1 MSSVSKEV
9 LRAELTYIWH
19 TFYPTLK
26 TSLDNDV
33 FSKLCYAISPI
44 LVGVS
49 PQEIDRVFEEIGA
62 LKVKEFSYGGPT
74 ERDLVAWIEP
84 PASSSPAFGL
94 YVPAFV
100 EADLPD
106 GLESGSIAIAML
118 FMAKYGT
125 VVKMFSDRGQ
135 LDSFYYETLG
145 KEVGFERGTSRQLPG
160 YVPTKIAG
168 AWGSGLDCRP
178 FSQVLFALS
187 KMHKVRVV
195 ERTRLIWDHSSVPSG
210 DHSLVVGTG
219 RGGGG
224 AIMGWGT
231 MLERSKVTG
240 DSRGRGGGSAGGG
253 GRRGHGATGGG
264 AGGGTTGGAG
274 GGGSGGERRGPLR
287 FDRRAFTDPRI
298 RERATAWQLHE
309 GRAVHPD
316 QMEEIIQAY
325 LERCHKYLIHPPT
338 GTYMGPN

>member
-33 FSKLCYAISPI
+33 FSKLCYAISPV

-94 YVPAFV
+94 YAPAFV

-135 LDSFYYETLG
+135 LDSFYYETIG
-145 KEVGFERGTSRQLPG
+145 EEVGFKRGAGIQFSG
-160 YVPTKIAG
+160 YVPEKIAG

-195 ERTRLIWDHSSVPSG
+195 ERTRLIWDHSSVPSSVPSG
-210 DHSLVVGTG
+210 DHGRVVGTG
-219 RGGGG
+219 RASGGG
-224 AIMGWGT
+224 
-231 MLERSKVTG
+231 
-240 DSRGRGGGSAGGG
+240 RGRGGASGG
-253 GRRGHGATGGG
+253 GRGGRGSDGGSRVVADGGAGSGGG
-264 AGGGTTGGAG
+264 ASTGRLDEIF
-274 GGGSGGERRGPLR
+274 GERRPAR
-287 FDRRAFTDPRI
+287 HFKRSAFTDPRI
-298 RERATAWQLHE
+298 RERAIKWQLHAT
-309 GRAVHPD
+309 RDVYPD
-316 QMEEIIQAY
+316 KMEEIIQAY
-325 LERCHKYLIHPPT
+325 LEYCHKYLIHPPT